1 MRVLLYVFVETEN
14 IGKVINALSEGGIS
28 GFFLLEYRGL
38 SPQEWKGFLIDEDP
52 EKAIKIIN
60 DISRNAVMVGTVV
73 SEKRSKIIKKYIQE
87 RLGDCRYTIIE
98 VPVENIEVNIV
109 E

>member
-14 IGKVINALSEGGIS
+14 IGKAINALSEGGIS
-28 GFFLLEYRGL
+28 GFFLMEYKGL

-52 EKAIKIIN
+52 EKAIKIVN
-60 DISRNAVMVGTVV
+60 DISRNAVMIGTVV
-73 SEKRSKIIKKYIQE
+73 SEKRGEIIKRYIKE
-87 RLGDCRYTIIE
+87 KLSNCRYTIIE

>member
-14 IGKVINALSEGGIS
+14 IGKAINALSEGGIS
-28 GFFLLEYRGL
+28 GFFLMEYKGL

-52 EKAIKIIN
+52 EKAIKIVN
-60 DISRNAVMVGTVV
+60 DISRNAVMLGTVV
-73 SEKRSKIIKKYIQE
+73 SEKKGEIIKRCIQE
-87 RLGDCRYTIIE
+87 RLSNCRYTIIE
-98 VPVENIEVNIV
+98 VPVENIEVNFI